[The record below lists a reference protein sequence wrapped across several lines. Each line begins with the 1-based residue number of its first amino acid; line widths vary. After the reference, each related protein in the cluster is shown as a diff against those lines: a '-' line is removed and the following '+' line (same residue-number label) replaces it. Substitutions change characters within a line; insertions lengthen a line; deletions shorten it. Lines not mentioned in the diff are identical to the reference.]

1 MFTSLKFY
9 ATVAGALL
17 ALGALLAIHHA
28 IYADGYAAGEKAE
41 QDVSGPKILALTT
54 DKANL
59 TAAVNRA
66 TAETALA
73 KADAQQKLAN
83 AAEALKKAAS
93 EGAQAQ
99 ADLAAWRK
107 KFSAATT
114 SSDCA
119 AIAKAQLCS
128 ALSDY

>member
-1 MFTSLKFY
+1 MFSGIKLY
-9 ATVAGALL
+9 ATIAGALL
-17 ALGALLAIHHA
+17 VLGALWTIHHS
-28 IYADGYAAGEKAE
+28 IYAGGYADGEKAE
-41 QDVSGPKILALTT
+41 QEVSGPKIAALTT

-59 TAAVNRA
+59 TAAVTRA

-73 KADAQQKLAN
+73 KAEAQQKLAN

-99 ADLAAWRK
+99 AALAAWRK